1 MKILRKKLKKVSKPK
16 KIFYFL
22 TIFLYLI
29 TFIYFIYGILHL
41 TAVETLIRIIVIIFF
56 SLWLII
62 YVLTGLVS
70 IFSKKSKTFIF
81 ITIVSLICCPI
92 FGITS
97 YCIQKGINLFSQTNR
112 AEIEYKSNLIA
123 LKETHFDEKSIIGM
137 IETEN
142 DIEGN
147 VLAKK
152 LIANKNLNNKI
163 VTYEDYTNMISDLY
177 KGKIDACFV
186 SSNYSVLFQNE
197 TFGEETND
205 GTVISLAD
213 RVKVIFEYSE
223 EMQNQDVV
231 TLEASK
237 TKVLTEPFSVLIMG
251 VDSTTD
257 GLKANQAF
265 NGDTLIMA
273 TFNPNTLTATM
284 FSIPRD
290 LYVPIACNN
299 DRYAKINSS
308 AAYGSSC
315 VINTVQKLTGIDID
329 FYVKVNFKGVVD
341 LVDVLGGVTVNVEK
355 PDYNYNQGVNCG
367 GKFCE
372 QNSDRAF
379 GKYTIFL
386 DPGVQTLNG
395 EEALAYARC
404 RHLYKMSDIA
414 RNQHQQDIIE
424 AMAQKLKEINS
435 LQEFE
440 NILQTVSKN
449 IETNLTSDQILS
461 FYNVGK
467 NMLLNNQTEA
477 LSIQRTYLS
486 YYNLTVWR
494 GYNASAL
501 GYYEESLEAITDLMK
516 VNLELQKEKDVKT
529 FSISYNEEYETPLVG
544 EGLYGGSKLETL
556 KNYVGYDKT
565 YIKNWC
571 EENNIECTFTEKDSI
586 EEKDAIIEQSVHENE
601 LLINVSTIEFI
612 YSNGK
617 LLESEEDS
625 DEKSDSE
632 DKNTEKEENNKKEE
646 ITNPEDIIIPT
657 PDDEP
662 SEENKDDTEDEKS
675 TNDTTPTDNKDNTN
689 DSTEDS
695 TEVE

>member
-22 TIFLYLI
+22 TIFLFLI
-29 TFIYFIYGILHL
+29 TFFYFIYGLLRL
-41 TAVETLIRIIVIIFF
+41 TAVETLIRVIIIIFF
-56 SLWLII
+56 STWFILYLLI
-62 YVLTGLVS
+62 GLIS
-70 IFSKKSKTFIF
+70 ILSKKNKTFIF
-81 ITIVSLICCPI
+81 ITLISLICCPI
-92 FGITS
+92 FVVTS
-97 YCIQKGINLFSQTNR
+97 FCIQKGINLFSQTNR
-112 AEIEYKSNLIA
+112 AEIKYVSNLIA
-123 LKETHFDEKSIIGM
+123 LKETKFDEKSTIGM
-137 IETEN
+137 IETES

-152 LIANKNLNNKI
+152 MVADKNLKNKI
-163 VTYEDYTNMISDLY
+163 VTYEDYTKMITDLY

-186 SSNYSVLFQNE
+186 SSNYSVIFQNE
-197 TFGEETND
+197 TFGEENND
-205 GTVISLAD
+205 GTVTSLAD
-213 RVKVIFEYSE
+213 RVKVLYEYSE
-223 EMQNQDVV
+223 EMANQDLN

-237 TKVLTEPFSVLIMG
+237 TKVLTEPFTVLVMG

-265 NGDTLIMA
+265 NGDTLIMI

-315 VINTVQKLTGIDID
+315 VISTVQKLTGINID

-341 LVDVLGGVTVNVEK
+341 LVNVLGGVTVDVEK
-355 PDYNYNQGVNCG
+355 PDFTYNQGINCG
-367 GKFCE
+367 GRFCE

-386 DPGVQTLNG
+386 DPGIQTLNG

-424 AMAQKLKEINS
+424 AMAQKLKEVNS
-435 LQEFE
+435 LQDFE
-440 NILQTVSKN
+440 NILQTISKN
-449 IETNLTSDQILS
+449 IETNLTTDQILS

-467 NMLLNNQTEA
+467 SILMNNQTEA
-477 LSIQRTYLS
+477 LSIKRTYLNF
-486 YYNLTVWR
+486 YNLTVWR

-501 GYYEESLEAITDLMK
+501 GYYDESLKAITDLMK
-516 VNLELQKEKDVKT
+516 VNLELQKNKDIKT
-529 FSISYNEEYETPLVG
+529 FNISYNEEYETPLVG
-544 EGLYGGSKLETL
+544 KNLYGGSVLETL
-556 KNYVGYDKT
+556 KNYIGFDKT
-565 YIKNWC
+565 YVKNWC
-571 EENNIECTFTEKDSI
+571 DEKNINCTFTEKDSN
-586 EEKDAIIEQSVHENE
+586 EEKGSIIEQSVHENE
-601 LLINVSTIEFI
+601 LLINVSEIEFT

-617 LLESEEDS
+617 LNNDNN
-625 DEKSDSE
+625 SDSPNNN
-632 DKNTEKEENNKKEE
+632 DKNDSNKDNQDKNNDDKKDE
-646 ITNPEDIIIPT
+646 IKDPDDIIIPK
-657 PDDEP
+657 PDDEESDKKENDDKKDDDNQTP
-662 SEENKDDTEDEKS
+662 EENTE
-675 TNDTTPTDNKDNTN
+675 N
-689 DSTEDS
+689 
-695 TEVE
+695 

>member
-22 TIFLYLI
+22 TIFLFLI
-29 TFIYFIYGILHL
+29 TFFYFIYGLLRL
-41 TAVETLIRIIVIIFF
+41 TAVETLIRVIIIIFF
-56 SLWLII
+56 STWFILYLLI
-62 YVLTGLVS
+62 GLIS
-70 IFSKKSKTFIF
+70 ILSKKNKTFIF
-81 ITIVSLICCPI
+81 ITLISLICCPI
-92 FGITS
+92 FAVTS
-97 YCIQKGINLFSQTNR
+97 FCIQKGINLFSQTNR
-112 AEIEYKSNLIA
+112 AEIKYVSNLIA
-123 LKETHFDEKSIIGM
+123 LKETKFDEKSTIGM
-137 IETEN
+137 IETES

-152 LIANKNLNNKI
+152 MVADKNLKNKI
-163 VTYEDYTNMISDLY
+163 VTYEDYTKMITDLY

-186 SSNYSVLFQNE
+186 SSNYSVIFQNE
-197 TFGEETND
+197 TFGEENND
-205 GTVISLAD
+205 GTATSLAD
-213 RVKVIFEYSE
+213 RVKVLYEYSE
-223 EMQNQDVV
+223 EMANQDLN

-237 TKVLTEPFSVLIMG
+237 TKVLTEPFTVLVMG

-265 NGDTLIMA
+265 NGDTLIMI

-315 VINTVQKLTGIDID
+315 VISTVQKLTGINID

-341 LVDVLGGVTVNVEK
+341 LVNVLGGVTVDVEK
-355 PDYNYNQGVNCG
+355 PDFTYNQGINCG
-367 GKFCE
+367 GRFCE

-386 DPGVQTLNG
+386 DPGIQTLNG

-424 AMAQKLKEINS
+424 AMAQKLKEVNS
-435 LQEFE
+435 LQDFE
-440 NILQTVSKN
+440 NILQTISKN
-449 IETNLTSDQILS
+449 IETNLTTDQILS

-467 NMLLNNQTEA
+467 SILMNNQTEA
-477 LSIQRTYLS
+477 LSIKRTYLNF
-486 YYNLTVWR
+486 YNLTVWR

-501 GYYEESLEAITDLMK
+501 GYYDESLKAITDLMK
-516 VNLELQKEKDVKT
+516 VNLELQKNKDIKT
-529 FSISYNEEYETPLVG
+529 FNISYNEEYETPLVG
-544 EGLYGGSKLETL
+544 KHLYGGSVLETL
-556 KNYVGYDKT
+556 KNYIGFDKT
-565 YIKNWC
+565 YVKNWC
-571 EENNIECTFTEKDSI
+571 DEKNINCIFTEKDSS
-586 EEKDAIIEQSVHENE
+586 EEKGSIIEQSVHENE
-601 LLINVSTIEFI
+601 LLINISEIEFI

-617 LLESEEDS
+617 LNNDNN
-625 DEKSDSE
+625 SDSPNNS
-632 DKNTEKEENNKKEE
+632 DKNDSNKDNQDKNNDDKKDE
-646 ITNPEDIIIPT
+646 IKDPDDIIIPK
-657 PDDEP
+657 PDDEEP
-662 SEENKDDTEDEKS
+662 DKNENDDKKDDDNQTHEENTE
-675 TNDTTPTDNKDNTN
+675 N
-689 DSTEDS
+689 
-695 TEVE
+695 